1 MSDTSMNRQAR
12 RMAKKQGLTDDD
24 GAPVRE
30 RRSPQNQQSRPKE
43 ERTPPGQ
50 FLKEVRAELRKVSWP
65 TREEVINYSL
75 IVLTL
80 VTLLTVAIGFLDYG
94 IGEAVLALFGR

>member
-1 MSDTSMNRQAR
+1 M
-12 RMAKKQGLTDDD
+12 
-24 GAPVRE
+24 
-30 RRSPQNQQSRPKE
+30 
-43 ERTPPGQ
+43 
-50 FLKEVRAELRKVSWP
+50 RAELRKVSWP
-65 TREEVINYSL
+65 TRDEVINYSL

>member
-1 MSDTSMNRQAR
+1 MSDTSMNRQTR

-30 RRSPQNQQSRPKE
+30 KRAQQQSRPKE
-43 ERTPPGQ
+43 ERTSPGQ

-65 TREEVINYSL
+65 TRDEVINYSL
-75 IVLTL
+75 IVLVL
-80 VTLLTVAIGFLDYG
+80 VTVLTSLIGILDYG

>member
-1 MSDTSMNRQAR
+1 MSDTSMNRQTR

-30 RRSPQNQQSRPKE
+30 KRGAQQQQNRPKE
-43 ERTPPGQ
+43 ERTSPGQ
-50 FLKEVRAELRKVSWP
+50 FVKEVRAELRKVSWP
-65 TREEVINYSL
+65 TRDEVINYSL
-75 IVLTL
+75 IVLVL
-80 VTLLTVAIGFLDYG
+80 VTVLTSLIGILDYG